1 MRTASLPTAVL
12 ALILGA
18 LLAASPAE
26 AAQSARD
33 FVNAIYRTYVGKNA
47 TGISIDSPKARTLVT
62 PGLMKLID
70 ADAKAA
76 AKRREVPRLDG
87 DPFIDAQDFEIK
99 SFKVDIKESGPAK
112 ATATVSFKNA
122 ASAEDKPVVLDLVK
136 IGNNWLID
144 DFHNGIGSIR
154 AYLTPKPSR

>member
-1 MRTASLPTAVL
+1 MRAASLPTSVL
-12 ALILGA
+12 ALVLGTM
-18 LLAASPAE
+18 LAAAPAG
-26 AAQSARD
+26 AAQSAKD
-33 FVNAIYRTYVGKNA
+33 FVTAIYRTYVGKNA
-47 TGISIDSPKARTLVT
+47 TGISIDSPKARALIT

-76 AKRREVPRLDG
+76 AKRKEVPKLDG

-99 SFKVDIKESGPAK
+99 SFKVDIKELGPAK
-112 ATATVSFKNA
+112 ATATINFKNA

-154 AYLTPKPSR
+154 QYLTPKQSP